1 MSMGAEFTIKDIGIG
16 LCALTFEH
24 VNTQC
29 RFLITKS
36 PAILNMIGIVFCP
49 LIYRRLTRTAG
60 GRIVSIPFICAGDR
74 RRISSL
80 ADGID
85 REMVGRELAYDYSII
100 VKDHRSRMI
109 LPCLATLKEMGYPDD
124 IYSTMIESIKKCMG
138 DERNVFPHAQQEC

>member
-74 RRISSL
+74 RRI
-80 ADGID
+80 
-85 REMVGRELAYDYSII
+85 V
-100 VKDHRSRMI
+100 
-109 LPCLATLKEMGYPDD
+109 
-124 IYSTMIESIKKCMG
+124 STQPK
-138 DERNVFPHAQQEC
+138 PL